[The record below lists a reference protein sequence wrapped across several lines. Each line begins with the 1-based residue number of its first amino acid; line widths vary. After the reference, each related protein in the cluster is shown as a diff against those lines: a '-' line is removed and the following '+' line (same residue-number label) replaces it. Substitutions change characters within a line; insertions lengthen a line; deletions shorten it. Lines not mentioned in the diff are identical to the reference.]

1 MDLCSVPAEG
11 EAAGSVDWAA
21 VIAKAD
27 GQRWV
32 GFELGNHNGNTFI
45 RLLSRLPETVEYRS
59 DHYSAYGLLP
69 QRRHTAGKSDAVNW
83 NEGLTPDG
91 GTR

>member
-32 GFELGNHNGNTFI
+32 GFESVDRSEKSFLC
-45 RLLSRLPETVEYRS
+45 LAAQLPEMGQYRS
-59 DHYSAYGLLP
+59 DHYSVYGGL
-69 QRRHTAGKSDAVNW
+69 RRRS
-83 NEGLTPDG
+83 
-91 GTR
+91 